1 MHSYTNKQRRQ
12 VLKGMAAGGALAS
25 SASLWTSAAQAA
37 GAKHSIVTPLYA
49 LISPD
54 AAGKRFLAGV
64 NAKRATPLAAQQ
76 VLHSST
82 QMSFITQLQALLSNK
97 QPKRLVALVDDASA
111 TLIIDLARDVSAHLV
126 WQEPHTEA
134 GGHYVSFLLEA

>member
-1 MHSYTNKQRRQ
+1 MHSDTNKQRRQ
-12 VLKGMAAGGALAS
+12 VLKGMAAGGALVS
-25 SASLWTSAAQAA
+25 SASLWASVAQANV
-37 GAKHSIVTPLYA
+37 KHRAAAPLYA
-49 LISPD
+49 VISPD
-54 AAGKRFLAGV
+54 AAGKRFLAGI

-82 QMSFITQLQALLSNK
+82 QMPFITQLQALLADK

-126 WQEPHTEA
+126 WQEHHTEA